1 MELQERNYRSRLV
14 RRRSTKDRREYGDD
28 ATAGPNRPMTDRER
42 FSITK
47 NVPRQQIDVGYQIKK
62 WFPIAL
68 VVAVV
73 YWVLTTFVF

>member
-1 MELQERNYRSRLV
+1 MELQERNYRSKLV

-47 NVPRQQIDVGYQIKK
+47 NVPRQQIDVGYQIKR
-62 WFPIAL
+62 WLPIAL
-68 VVAVV
+68 FAAVA
-73 YWVLTTFVF
+73 YWLLTTFVF